1 MNMFSFLVC
10 SKKRLEV
17 LREHIRRVMQVPLLE
32 TPCMLEDALS
42 HVVADNRQA
51 VLAEKAF

>member
-1 MNMFSFLVC
+1 MFIFLVC

-42 HVVADNRQA
+42 HVIADHRQA
-51 VLAEKAF
+51 VLAQKAF